1 MDVGQVVRVQGLQ
14 SRAELNGRLAVILE
28 VGERWRCQAVASDE
42 IIRLKPE
49 NTIGLDEASGQTRCR
64 LRAADFPSLQA
75 AVDAAAEKS
84 AAVVEVERDYNEVIR
99 ITKPVSVIGGIRP
112 GSPETTGV
120 KLRWC
125 VAGVEVDLQNSSMD
139 LAEIRNLQ
147 LGSAAAWMRG
157 SGVRIFDGSPVVAS
171 CTIGGMFAI
180 RVDSFKCRSCPVLVG
195 NLLESRL
202 GGIWWD
208 GACWDT
214 LPERKGPGAPPLS
227 PAIVLEAGGMP
238 KFVLET
244 VALNQFSN
252 DLRWV
257 CCIDSGVLAL
267 LTGDH
272 VMPLEVPGPED
283 QQRQAI
289 AAEIKA
295 CPWFVHRPTL
305 ALMDRPEKMNERA
318 AWALLAEEAENDV
331 RLEVQARKMF
341 SEADQIRHWRDNGD
355 LLPEDAANMA
365 LGSALAAASLEDQ
378 ESPNIFEVEEPVEA
392 ELTKESEGP
401 KPLEGSK
408 AVEEST
414 AVRDSDT
421 RDPQVTA
428 TIEDPALQW
437 QRMRDLEE
445 TLSEG
450 YPQ

>member
-1 MDVGQVVRVQGLQ
+1 MDVGDVVRVQGLQ
-14 SRAELNGRLAVILE
+14 ARPELNGQLVVILE
-28 VGERWRCQAVASDE
+28 LGERWRCQAVASGE
-42 IIRLKPE
+42 KLRLKPE
-49 NTIGLDEASGQTRCR
+49 NTIGLDEASGQTRCC
-64 LRAADFPSLQA
+64 LRSSDFPSLQA
-75 AVDAAAEKS
+75 AIDAAAEKT
-84 AAVVEVERDYNEVIR
+84 AAVVQVEADYNEVIR

-112 GSPETTGV
+112 GPAETTGV

-125 VAGVEVDLQNSSMD
+125 VAGVEVDLPHSSTD

-147 LGSAAAWMRG
+147 LGSAAAWMKG
-157 SGVRIFDGSPVVAS
+157 CGVRILDGSPVVAS

-227 PAIVLEAGGMP
+227 PAVVLEAGGMP
-238 KFVLET
+238 KFVMET
-244 VALNQFSN
+244 AAVNNFSN

-267 LTGDH
+267 LTGDN

-305 ALMDRPEKMNERA
+305 ALMDRPEKMKERA

-341 SEADQIRHWRDNGD
+341 SEADQIRHWRETGD
-355 LLPEDAANMA
+355 LLWEDAAHMSV
-365 LGSALAAASLEDQ
+365 GSALAAASLEDQ
-378 ESPNIFEVEEPVEA
+378 ESPDIFEAEEPVKA
-392 ELTKESEGP
+392 ELEEDSKGP
-401 KPLEGSK
+401 KPLTASK
-408 AVEEST
+408 GVEESN
-414 AVRDSDT
+414 AVSDLET
-421 RDPQVTA
+421 QDPAVTPSN
-428 TIEDPALQW
+428 EDPTLQW
-437 QRMRDLEE
+437 QRMRDLEA
-445 TLSEG
+445 TLAEG
-450 YPQ
+450 CPQ